1 MSICHYQFP
10 FKTFLV
16 LQIAKSSQE
25 VVQYLFIAITQMA
38 VFSFGKNILSILFQF
53 KKDKTCLHT
62 ILIKNAFVS
71 RVTAVSSYKAD
82 EDDSWVSWSL
92 H

>member
-25 VVQYLFIAITQMA
+25 VVRYLFIAITQMA
-38 VFSFGKNILSILFQF
+38 AFSFGKKYLVNFIP
-53 KKDKTCLHT
+53 
-62 ILIKNAFVS
+62 V
-71 RVTAVSSYKAD
+71 
-82 EDDSWVSWSL
+82 
-92 H
+92 